1 MPAHLT
7 PKVPDRLKPAATERG
22 TTLWDPTK
30 RDPPQAHHQTK
41 PQRSRT
47 NTTNAHHHRAAT
59 TRTKLPPK
67 PSHNRVKSPTIRMRR
82 RISMSPVRTTTVE
95 HRVSTTM
102 TRQHWG

>member
-59 TRTKLPPK
+59 TTADSRWNPATTGLRVPP
-67 PSHNRVKSPTIRMRR
+67 SG
-82 RISMSPVRTTTVE
+82 
-95 HRVSTTM
+95 
-102 TRQHWG
+102 WGEASA